1 MTTIQETLQALL
13 EPLAAG
19 GSSPEEAMQNSTFPY
34 IVYTRMASPV
44 NNVLE
49 GNGNPRINNTKF
61 ELSIWAQSYAQ
72 SVATAAAVVA
82 AMRGWSVQNVLTAE
96 YDLYES
102 DVKLYRVIQEYSVW
116 HY

>member
-13 EPLAAG
+13 DPLAAG
-19 GSSPEEAMQNSTFPY
+19 GSSPEEAVQNSTLPY
-34 IVYTRMASPV
+34 IVYTRMASPI

-61 ELSIWAQSYAQ
+61 ELSIWGQTYAQ
-72 SVATAAAVVA
+72 AVATAAAVTA
-82 AMRGWSVQNVLTAE
+82 AMQGWTVQNVLTAE
-96 YDLYES
+96 HDLYES
-102 DVKLYRVIQEYSVW
+102 DVKLDRVIQEYSVW